1 MHFLLTKKL
10 IVEQNDEVDAI
21 INIDMVHSITEVIH
35 KDRRVIKLN
44 LLNNES
50 RSLIIDMSLQEFID
64 TLPKETLIGTF
75 KDKK

>member
-35 KDRRVIKLN
+35 KDRKVVKLN

-50 RSLIIDMSLQEFID
+50 RSLIIDMTLQEFID
-64 TLPKETLIGTF
+64 VLPKETFLGKF
-75 KDKK
+75 KDK

>member
-35 KDRRVIKLN
+35 KDRKVVKLN
-44 LLNNES
+44 LLNIES
-50 RSLIIDMSLQEFID
+50 RSLIIDMTLQEFID
-64 TLPKETLIGTF
+64 TLPKETFLGKF
-75 KDKK
+75 KDK